1 MNEVLIMND
10 MTLGSIIAIKKNGK
24 DGLKKFLAEYCYT
37 KEEDYTDCI
46 LERILRQCLEEY
58 IGTAD
63 NPAHVLTTYF
73 GCKHDGPFGK
83 TSDLDAIIST
93 FNLQRVRNRNS
104 DGVIS
109 YVNGFRDFEF
119 NDWKLKSE
127 ETPRTTYE
135 I

>member
-1 MNEVLIMND
+1 MND
-10 MTLGSIIAIKKNGK
+10 VTLGSIIAIKRNNK

-37 KEEDYTDCI
+37 KEEDYSDNV
-46 LERILRQCLEEY
+46 LERILRQCLEDY

-63 NPAHVLTTYF
+63 NPSYVLTIYF
-73 GCKHDGPFGK
+73 GCKYDGYFAK
-83 TSDLDAIIST
+83 ISDLDAIIST
-93 FNLQRVRNRNS
+93 FKLQRVRNKNS

-119 NDWKLKSE
+119 GNWKLKLKDI
-127 ETPRTTYE
+127 PRTTYE